1 MIDTNDIELDEFL
14 DYVTN
19 TKKPDVYCIYDT
31 ATGFSIT
38 GDKAYVKFAL
48 DSLMEYQHE
57 YNYTIKLASREQRN
71 VDDEIVLA
79 LVENVIYQNDRFMTC
94 NINIEEGVQYAC
106 HKYN

>member
-19 TKKPDVYCIYDT
+19 TKKPSMYCIYDT

-57 YNYTIKLASREQRN
+57 YNYTIKLANREQRN
-71 VDDEIVLA
+71 VNDEIILA
-79 LVENVIYQNDRFMTC
+79 LVKNVIFQNDRFMTC
-94 NINIEEGVQYAC
+94 NINIEEGV
-106 HKYN
+106 